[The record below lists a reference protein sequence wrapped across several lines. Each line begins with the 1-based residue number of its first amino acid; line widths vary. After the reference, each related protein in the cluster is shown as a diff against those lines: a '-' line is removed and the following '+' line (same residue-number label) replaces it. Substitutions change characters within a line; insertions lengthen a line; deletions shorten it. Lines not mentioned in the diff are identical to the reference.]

1 MSELETQVIKVDPFE
16 PEKEVITKAAEVIR
30 RGGLV
35 AFPTETV
42 YGIGADALNHQ
53 AVERIFQAK
62 GRPGDNPIIVHVA
75 EMGHLEILTD
85 EVSPRASEL
94 VNRFWPG
101 PLTLIYARS
110 DKVPKVVT
118 GGGDTIAV
126 RMPKSEVAL
135 ALIRAFGGPIAA
147 PSANISGYLS
157 STTGMHVFGDLKG
170 KVDLILD
177 AGPVEVGVESTV
189 LDITSSPPTILRPG
203 AVTAEELV
211 ATIGEVI
218 LGKDIQL
225 MRRSPGTRYRHYS
238 PKAEV
243 ILVKEK
249 EILGLI
255 GQHIDSGKKVGL
267 ITHHAYPDNEW
278 VTTKAMPQ
286 DLREYARKIFAALR
300 ELDEQGIEHI
310 IIEEVEEKGIG
321 VAIMDR
327 LRRAAAH

>member
-1 MSELETQVIKVDPFE
+1 
-16 PEKEVITKAAEVIR
+16 
-30 RGGLV
+30 
-35 AFPTETV
+35 
-42 YGIGADALNHQ
+42 
-53 AVERIFQAK
+53 VERIFQAK

-147 PSANISGYLS
+147 PSANLSGYLS
-157 STTGMHVFGDLKG
+157 STTGRHVFGDLKG
-170 KVDLILD
+170 KIDLVLD

-225 MRRSPGTRYRHYS
+225 MRRSAGTRYRHYS

-243 ILVKEK
+243 TLAKEK

-255 GQHIDSGKKVGL
+255 GRHVDSGKRVGL
-267 ITHHAYPDNEW
+267 ITHHAYPHNEW
-278 VTTKAMPQ
+278 VTIKAMPQ

-300 ELDEQGIEHI
+300 ELDEQGVEHI